1 MNIFKA
7 VLTVVGGLFGL
18 AVGAK
23 GSTTQRTPAPNSHII
38 PGQHPAG
45 RPAPEAPQSRARSP
59 PWAQVIDSSRI
70 STGSMFSFAVQVTL
84 TLPGVQTNPSQHP
97 ALFRVA
103 PHSRALSP

>member
-45 RPAPEAPQSRARSP
+45 RPAPVAPQAC
-59 PWAQVIDSSRI
+59 
-70 STGSMFSFAVQVTL
+70 
-84 TLPGVQTNPSQHP
+84 
-97 ALFRVA
+97 
-103 PHSRALSP
+103 ALSPSAAQIAPSLVVEGKVTFLASVQKTF